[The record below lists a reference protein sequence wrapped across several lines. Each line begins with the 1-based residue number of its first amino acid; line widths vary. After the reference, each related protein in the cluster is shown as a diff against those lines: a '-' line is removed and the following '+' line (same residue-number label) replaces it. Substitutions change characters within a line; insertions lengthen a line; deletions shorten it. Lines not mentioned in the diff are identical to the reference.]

1 MLTLKFKNSNHI
13 QIHFTYVYNQFY
25 ERILDLWTSLVS
37 QTVKNLPA
45 TWETQVQILVGKV
58 PQRREWQPT
67 LVFLLGEF
75 RGQGP
80 DGLWSIELQRVG
92 NDKQLALLQKLRKKS
107 SSVIWMKNK
116 IIMTYFKFCY
126 ISTWSYKNN
135 FLDFLAKKICV
146 EVDIWYQIIHF
157 PPKPSWGFLWNAK
170 HLLHFAA

>member
-1 MLTLKFKNSNHI
+1 M
-13 QIHFTYVYNQFY
+13 
-25 ERILDLWTSLVS
+25 S

-45 TWETQVQILVGKV
+45 TWETQVQFLVGKV

-107 SSVIWMKNK
+107 SSVI
-116 IIMTYFKFCY
+116 
-126 ISTWSYKNN
+126 
-135 FLDFLAKKICV
+135 
-146 EVDIWYQIIHF
+146 
-157 PPKPSWGFLWNAK
+157 
-170 HLLHFAA
+170 